1 MIELTIIQL
10 RLFCFSLFGFDIIEL
25 QSSLN
30 LFSDNEQ
37 TFARGIKQLKVK
49 DEKLRYER
57 FGDIFLPF
65 LENRRQ
71 HVLH

>member
-65 LENRRQ
+65 LEN
-71 HVLH
+71 